1 MINFNAL
8 SVWVFMV
15 CTKSTRCVPKC
26 QHLFTRYI
34 IRGMGK
40 FAAFLEKNYLDWQ
53 QKEGRRTLKDYAEYL
68 KVSRVNLTRWINGD
82 TEPDADNA
90 VLLADKLGPGVY
102 DGLGLGRP
110 KTDDRLR
117 LINEHWDDLPDSTK
131 DALAD
136 QAARVK
142 ERGDGQKTKSRK

>member
-1 MINFNAL
+1 
-8 SVWVFMV
+8 
-15 CTKSTRCVPKC
+15 
-26 QHLFTRYI
+26 
-34 IRGMGK
+34 MGK

-102 DGLGLGRP
+102 DVLGLARP
-110 KTDDRLR
+110 MTDDRLR

-131 DALAD
+131 DALAE
-136 QAARVK
+136 QAGRVK

>member
-1 MINFNAL
+1 
-8 SVWVFMV
+8 
-15 CTKSTRCVPKC
+15 
-26 QHLFTRYI
+26 
-34 IRGMGK
+34 MGK

-102 DGLGLGRP
+102 DVLGLARP
-110 KTDDRLR
+110 MTDDRLR
-117 LINEHWDDLPDSTK
+117 LINEQWDGLPEGTK

-142 ERGDGQKTKSRK
+142 ERGDGQKAKTVKKGEGICRGEGRNPKVM